1 MSKLSA
7 FLHPSVTRLEKE
19 VVISDRFRDEEGKP
33 VPFRIRSITQ
43 EENEALSK
51 RCRKTRRVNGQD
63 QEHFD
68 SAEFSRLMVVEG
80 TLEPDFRGAEL
91 CEAYGVMDPA
101 MVPGRMLLAGEF
113 DALLRAISDL
123 SGFTRVED
131 EVKN

>member
-7 FLHPSVTRLEKE
+7 FLHHSVTRLEKE

-80 TLEPDFRGAEL
+80 TLEPDFRAAEL
-91 CEAYGVMDPA
+91 CEAYGVMDHA

>member
-7 FLHPSVTRLEKE
+7 FLHPSVMRLEKE

-63 QEHFD
+63 QEYFD